1 MVAIIEGLEYVA
13 HNDDTHHI
21 TKYEL
26 YLPPRVNII
35 QGKLNRNGQTRR
47 QTWKSKT
54 EMVGRLLHMWI
65 SCGSKGHR
73 SSVVSSSG
81 L

>member
-26 YLPPRVNII
+26 YLPPP
-35 QGKLNRNGQTRR
+35 G
-47 QTWKSKT
+47 
-54 EMVGRLLHMWI
+54 
-65 SCGSKGHR
+65 
-73 SSVVSSSG
+73 
-81 L
+81 